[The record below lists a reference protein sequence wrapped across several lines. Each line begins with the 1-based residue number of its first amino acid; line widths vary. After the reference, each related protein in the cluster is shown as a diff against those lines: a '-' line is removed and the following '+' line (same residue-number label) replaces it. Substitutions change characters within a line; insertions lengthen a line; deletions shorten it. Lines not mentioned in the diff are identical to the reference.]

1 MVLLRLS
8 SALSA
13 CLALANAASLTQVTD
28 FGYNPTNAEMYIY
41 VPDKLPENPAVI
53 LGMHYCSGTGPEFY
67 NDTKWANISDTRGF
81 IVIYPNTPNVKDKCW
96 DVASK
101 QTLTRDGGGDSQSI
115 ANMVKYTIAK
125 YNADKSKVFM
135 TGRSSGS
142 MMTNVMAATYPDLF
156 AAGSAYAGVSAG
168 CAAGPEV
175 DYWNADCAQGK
186 IIKTGAEWA
195 AIARDMYPGYT
206 GPYPRMQL
214 WHGTVDGILNYQNL
228 HEEVKQWTTIWGVA
242 DVQPVTSIDSP
253 ESGYTRVNYG
263 GKVESVSA
271 TDINHDIPVHE
282 EESLKWFGI

>member
-1 MVLLRLS
+1 MVLLSLS
-8 SALSA
+8 LLSA
-13 CLALANAASLTQVTD
+13 GLAFANAASLTQVTD

-41 VPDKLPENPAVI
+41 VPDKLPANPAVI
-53 LGMHYCSGTGPEFY
+53 LGVHYCGGTGPEFY
-67 NDTKWANISDTRGF
+67 NDTRWASIADTKAF
-81 IVIYPNTPNVKDKCW
+81 IVVYPNTPNLKDHCW

-101 QTLTRDGGGDSQSI
+101 QTLTHDGGGDSQSI

-156 AAGSAYAGVSAG
+156 VAGSAYAGVSAG

-206 GPYPRMQL
+206 GAYPRMQF

-228 HEEVKQWTTIWGVA
+228 HEEVKQWTSVWGVA
-242 DVQPVTSIDSP
+242 DVQPVTSTDSP
-253 ESGYTRVNYG
+253 EAGYTRMNYG
-263 GKVESVSA
+263 DKVESVSA
-271 TDINHDIPVHE
+271 DNINHDIPVHE